1 MRATRQ
7 VSFWLEAVLV
17 LITSAAASAQITIPI
32 TEQQVVY
39 ELIGEFN
46 NSGLASQQYGY
57 LSSVTG
63 LDNAFSST
71 ITKNETTALFT
82 FVTDATTFQV
92 VNHGPFRIVDRT
104 GTTTI
109 YLNSGPSDFSDP
121 SSFSQGTPI
130 QVSSYRQQV
139 IINTLTNTFVTVH
152 TNNITSVETFTLNG
166 AAYRLGQVGKSFRT
180 NYSGRHWLPRPIVA
194 QSWKGNVSPRIDP
207 DIPRRWRACRIELDL
222 GCVTGLACAPHL
234 AGCRWRSSLS
244 QSERFKRSSG
254 GNHHREAHQVLGG
267 VRSEICRAGGSM

>member
-1 MRATRQ
+1 M
-7 VSFWLEAVLV
+7 V

-180 NYSGRHWLPRPIVA
+180 NYSG
-194 QSWKGNVSPRIDP
+194 QSNTPGATP
-207 DIPRRWRACRIELDL
+207 
-222 GCVTGLACAPHL
+222 TGWF
-234 AGCRWRSSLS
+234 AGTST
-244 QSERFKRSSG
+244 
-254 GNHHREAHQVLGG
+254 
-267 VRSEICRAGGSM
+267 GSKN